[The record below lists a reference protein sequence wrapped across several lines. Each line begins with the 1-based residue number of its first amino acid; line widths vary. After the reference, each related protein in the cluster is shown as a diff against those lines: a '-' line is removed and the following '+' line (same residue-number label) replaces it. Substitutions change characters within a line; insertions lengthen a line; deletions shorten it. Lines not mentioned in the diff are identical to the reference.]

1 MVEQSW
7 YATRESLMSKEE
19 SFDFLVVGCG
29 VAGLSAAVS
38 YGRARVAA
46 GDKPRIAL
54 LEVAPRDQRG
64 GASAWTMA
72 GLRATRAGGLEP
84 LWIGMIEEAS
94 KGLADLEYC
103 RRYVA
108 EVPETFAFLDRE
120 KIELHEHPA
129 ALDWTE
135 ICKGTNLPNGGG
147 RAIVDRL
154 SAALEEE
161 LGGTIFY
168 QTELVRLLQDS
179 DGRVV
184 GVSAR
189 GPDGCLVDFHAPR
202 TVLACG
208 GFEGNPEM
216 LTQYMGKVAVDLKL
230 IAPGVAFNR
239 GAGIRAA
246 MEIGAGTA
254 GQFDWMHA
262 ELIDSRSTRPDAV
275 IYPHNYGILVNEAG
289 KRFYDEGIGTHL
301 DNQEVLARE
310 IWLNQNQT
318 AFFIADAH
326 IRGNPVI
333 EARFD
338 TDHPAIEADTI
349 ADLADQLGL
358 DPDQLEQT
366 IAEYNAATSDD
377 VEFNVNR
384 IDGKS
389 THGLEPPKSN
399 WAYPLDRGP
408 YFAYPVT
415 AAIVFTC
422 GGLKVNPDSQ
432 VVTAN
437 GIPIP
442 GLYAAG
448 EITGLY
454 YHQYQAGT
462 SVLRGLTFG
471 RVAGQHAAKMQDAI
485 AA

>member
-1 MVEQSW
+1 
-7 YATRESLMSKEE
+7 
-19 SFDFLVVGCG
+19 
-29 VAGLSAAVS
+29 
-38 YGRARVAA
+38 
-46 GDKPRIAL
+46 
-54 LEVAPRDQRG
+54 
-64 GASAWTMA
+64 MA
-72 GLRATRAGGLEP
+72 GLRATRAAGMEP

-94 KGLADLEYC
+94 KGLADLDYC

-108 EVPETFAFLDRE
+108 EVPNTFAFLDRE
-120 KIELHEHPA
+120 KIELHEYPS
-129 ALDWTE
+129 ALDWSE
-135 ICKGTNLPNGGG
+135 ISKGSNLPNGGG

-179 DGRVV
+179 AGRVS
-184 GVSAR
+184 GVAAR
-189 GPDGCLVDFHAPR
+189 GPDGCLVEFRAPQ

-216 LTQYMGKVAVDLKL
+216 LTQYMGKIAVDLKL

-262 ELIDSRSTRPDAV
+262 ELVDARSTRADAV
-275 IYPHNYGILVNEAG
+275 IYPHNYGILVNEAA
-289 KRFYDEGIGTHL
+289 KRFHDEAIGPHL
-301 DNQEVLARE
+301 DYQEVLARE

-318 AFFIADAH
+318 AFFIADGH

-338 TDHPAIEADTI
+338 TDHPAIVADTI

-358 DPDQLEQT
+358 DAEQLEKT
-366 IAEYNAATSDD
+366 IAHYNAATSDD
-377 VEFNVNR
+377 VALDLDRV
-384 IDGKS
+384 DGKS
-389 THGLEPPKSN
+389 TNGLEPPKSN
-399 WAYPLDRGP
+399 WAYPLDRPP

-422 GGLKVNPDSQ
+422 GGLKVNPDAQ

-437 GIPIP
+437 GVPIP

-471 RVAGQHAAKMQDAI
+471 RVAGENAARAQE
-485 AA
+485 AATA

>member
-1 MVEQSW
+1 M
-7 YATRESLMSKEE
+7 SLEE
-19 SFDFLVVGCG
+19 EFDFVVVGCG

-38 YGRARVAA
+38 FGRARVAS
-46 GDKPRIAL
+46 GTMPRIAL
-54 LEVAPRDQRG
+54 LEVAPRDERG

-72 GLRATRAGGLEP
+72 GLRATRAQGLEP
-84 LWIGMIEEAS
+84 SWIGMVEEAS
-94 KGLADLEYC
+94 KGLVDLDYC

-108 EVPETFAFLDRE
+108 EVPKTFDFLDSE
-120 KIELHEHPA
+120 KIELHEYSA
-129 ALDWTE
+129 ALDWSE
-135 ICKGTNLPNGGG
+135 ISVGSNLPNGGG

-168 QTELVRLLQDS
+168 QTELVRLLQDKS
-179 DGRVV
+179 GRVG
-184 GVSAR
+184 GVVAR
-189 GPDGCLVDFHAPR
+189 GPDGYLTEFRAPK

-239 GAGIRAA
+239 GAGIKAA
-246 MEIGAGTA
+246 MEIGAGTS

-262 ELIDSRSTRPDAV
+262 ELIDSRSTRADAV
-275 IYPHNYGILVNEAG
+275 IYPHNYGILVNEES
-289 KRFYDEGIGTHL
+289 KRFHDEGIGPHL
-301 DNQEVLARE
+301 DYQEVLARE

-318 AFFIADAH
+318 AFFIADNH
-326 IRGNPVI
+326 IRGNATI

-338 TDHPAIEADTI
+338 TDHPPIVADTI

-358 DPDQLEQT
+358 DPEQLEKT
-366 IAEYNAATSDD
+366 IADYNAATSED
-377 VEFNVNR
+377 VPFDPDR
-384 IDGKS
+384 IDGKA
-389 THGLEPPKSN
+389 TEGLVPPKSN
-399 WAYPLDRGP
+399 WAYPLNQGP
-408 YFAYPVT
+408 YFAYPVS

-422 GGLKVNPDSQ
+422 GGLKVNADSQ

-437 GIPIP
+437 GVVIP

-471 RVAGQHAAKMQDAI
+471 RVAGEHAALTQSP
-485 AA
+485 AAVAA

>member
-1 MVEQSW
+1 V
-7 YATRESLMSKEE
+7 
-19 SFDFLVVGCG
+19 
-29 VAGLSAAVS
+29 
-38 YGRARVAA
+38 
-46 GDKPRIAL
+46 
-54 LEVAPRDQRG
+54 
-64 GASAWTMA
+64 
-72 GLRATRAGGLEP
+72 
-84 LWIGMIEEAS
+84 
-94 KGLADLEYC
+94 
-103 RRYVA
+103 
-108 EVPETFAFLDRE
+108 
-120 KIELHEHPA
+120 
-129 ALDWTE
+129 
-135 ICKGTNLPNGGG
+135 
-147 RAIVDRL
+147 
-154 SAALEEE
+154 LEEE

-168 QTELVRLLQDS
+168 QTELVRMLQDS
-179 DGRVV
+179 AGRVT
-184 GVSAR
+184 GVAAR
-189 GPDGCLVDFHAPR
+189 GPDGCLVEFRAPQ

-216 LTQYMGKVAVDLKL
+216 LTQYMGKIAVDLKL

-262 ELIDSRSTRPDAV
+262 ELVDARSTRADAV
-275 IYPHNYGILVNEAG
+275 IYPHNYGILVNEEA
-289 KRFYDEGIGTHL
+289 KRFHDEAIGPHL
-301 DNQEVLARE
+301 DYQEVLARE

-318 AFFIADAH
+318 AFFIADGH

-338 TDHPAIEADTI
+338 TDHPAIVADTI

-358 DPDQLEQT
+358 DAEQLEKT
-366 IAEYNAATSDD
+366 IADYNAATSDD
-377 VEFNVNR
+377 VAFDLNR
-384 IDGKS
+384 VDGKS
-389 THGLEPPKSN
+389 TNGLEPPKSN
-399 WAYPLDRGP
+399 WAYPLDRPP

-422 GGLKVNPDSQ
+422 GGLKVNPDAQ

-437 GIPIP
+437 GVPIP

-471 RVAGQHAAKMQDAI
+471 RVAGEHVARAQEAATA
-485 AA
+485 

>member
-1 MVEQSW
+1 
-7 YATRESLMSKEE
+7 MSKEE
-19 SFDFLVVGCG
+19 NFDFVVVGCG

-46 GDKPRIAL
+46 GAKPRIAL

-72 GLRATRAGGLEP
+72 GLRATRAAGMEP

-94 KGLADLEYC
+94 KGLADLDYC

-108 EVPETFAFLDRE
+108 EVPNTFAFLDRE
-120 KIELHEHPA
+120 KIELHEYPS
-129 ALDWTE
+129 ALDWSE
-135 ICKGTNLPNGGG
+135 ISKGSNLPNGGG

-179 DGRVV
+179 AGRVT
-184 GVSAR
+184 GVAAR
-189 GPDGCLVDFHAPR
+189 GPDGCLVEFRAPQ

-216 LTQYMGKVAVDLKL
+216 LTQYMGKIAVDLKL

-246 MEIGAGTA
+246 MKIGAGTA

-262 ELIDSRSTRPDAV
+262 ELVDARSTRADAV
-275 IYPHNYGILVNEAG
+275 IYPHNYGILVNEQA
-289 KRFYDEGIGTHL
+289 KRFHDEAIGPHL
-301 DNQEVLARE
+301 DYQEVLARE

-318 AFFIADAH
+318 AFFIADGH
-326 IRGNPVI
+326 IRGNPMI

-338 TDHPAIEADTI
+338 TDHPAIVADTI

-358 DPDQLEQT
+358 DAEQLEKT
-366 IAEYNAATSDD
+366 IADYNAATSDD
-377 VEFNVNR
+377 VAFDLNR
-384 IDGKS
+384 VDGKS
-389 THGLEPPKSN
+389 TNGLEPPKSN
-399 WAYPLDRGP
+399 WAYPLDRPP

-422 GGLKVNPDSQ
+422 GGIKVNPDSQ

-437 GIPIP
+437 GVPIP

-454 YHQYQAGT
+454 YPQYQAGT

-471 RVAGQHAAKMQDAI
+471 RVAGEHVARAQEAATA
-485 AA
+485 

>member
-1 MVEQSW
+1 
-7 YATRESLMSKEE
+7 MSKEE
-19 SFDFLVVGCG
+19 NFDFVDVGCG

-46 GDKPRIAL
+46 GAKPRIAL

-72 GLRATRAGGLEP
+72 GLRATRAAGMEP

-94 KGLADLEYC
+94 KGLADLDYC

-108 EVPETFAFLDRE
+108 EVPNTFAFLDRE
-120 KIELHEHPA
+120 KIELHEYPS
-129 ALDWTE
+129 ALDWSE
-135 ICKGTNLPNGGG
+135 ISKGSNLPNGGG

-179 DGRVV
+179 AGRVT
-184 GVSAR
+184 GVAAR
-189 GPDGCLVDFHAPR
+189 GPDGCLVEFRAPQ

-216 LTQYMGKVAVDLKL
+216 LTQYMGKIAVDLKL

-246 MEIGAGTA
+246 MKIGAGTA

-262 ELIDSRSTRPDAV
+262 ELVDARSTRADAV
-275 IYPHNYGILVNEAG
+275 IYPHNYGILVNEQA
-289 KRFYDEGIGTHL
+289 KRFHDEAIGPHL
-301 DNQEVLARE
+301 DYQEVLARE

-318 AFFIADAH
+318 AFFIADGH
-326 IRGNPVI
+326 IRGNPMI

-338 TDHPAIEADTI
+338 TDHPAIVADTI

-358 DPDQLEQT
+358 DAEQLEKT
-366 IAEYNAATSDD
+366 IADYNAATSDD
-377 VEFNVNR
+377 VAFDLNR
-384 IDGKS
+384 VDGKS
-389 THGLEPPKSN
+389 TNGLEPPKSN
-399 WAYPLDRGP
+399 WAYPLDRPP

-422 GGLKVNPDSQ
+422 GGIKVNPDSQ

-437 GIPIP
+437 GVPIP

-471 RVAGQHAAKMQDAI
+471 RVAGEHVARAQEAATA
-485 AA
+485 